1 MAETEVKTKK
11 VVAKKTTTVKKVAV
25 KKVVSSSK
33 MAKVDSIPKLRIAV
47 SAFESKIL
55 DISVKKILETAEKYE
70 AKVIGPVPMPTK
82 IRKYTVLRSSFVYK
96 NSREQFEIR
105 THKRVLDI
113 VNPNAKL
120 TEALTNLA
128 LPSGVDVE
136 VKMM

>member
-1 MAETEVKTKK
+1 MAETKT
-11 VVAKKTTTVKKVAV
+11 KKVAV
-25 KKVVSSSK
+25 KKV
-33 MAKVDSIPKLRIAV
+33 AKKEKVAETNKLRLAI

-55 DISVKKILETAEKYE
+55 DISVKKILETAEKYD
-70 AKVIGPVPMPTK
+70 AQVIGPVPMPTK

-96 NSREQFEIR
+96 NAREQFEMR

-113 VNPNAKL
+113 VSPTAKL

>member
-1 MAETEVKTKK
+1 MAVATKTITKK
-11 VVAKKTTTVKKVAV
+11 TPTKKIKE
-25 KKVVSSSK
+25 SSK
-33 MAKVDSIPKLRIAV
+33 DGKLRIAV

-55 DISVKKILETAEKYE
+55 DLSVKKILDMAEKYD

-96 NSREQFEIR
+96 NSREQFEMR
-105 THKRVLDI
+105 THKRILDI
-113 VNPNAKL
+113 VNPTGKL

>member
-1 MAETEVKTKK
+1 MVTKVESKK
-11 VVAKKTTTVKKVAV
+11 VVAKKAAP
-25 KKVVSSSK
+25 KKVVK
-33 MAKVDSIPKLRIAV
+33 EVTAQKLRIEV

-55 DISVKKILETAEKYE
+55 DASVKKILETAEKYD
-70 AKVIGPVPMPTK
+70 AQVIGPVPMPTK

-96 NSREQFEIR
+96 NSREQFEMR
-105 THKRVLDI
+105 THKRILDI
-113 VNPNAKL
+113 VNPTAKL

>member
-1 MAETEVKTKK
+1 MDAKL
-11 VVAKKTTTVKKVAV
+11 AKKTTTKKVAS
-25 KKVVSSSK
+25 KKVATKKV
-33 MAKVDSIPKLRIAV
+33 AKVVKSAKDDSTAKLRIAV

-55 DISVKKILETAEKYE
+55 DLSIQKILETAEKYD
-70 AKVIGPVPMPTK
+70 AKVVGPVPLPTK

-96 NSREQFEIR
+96 NAREQFEMR
-105 THKRVLDI
+105 THKRLLDI

>member
-1 MAETEVKTKK
+1 MVT
-11 VVAKKTTTVKKVAV
+11 AKKTTTKKVAKAEKSV
-25 KKVVSSSK
+25 EV
-33 MAKVDSIPKLRIAV
+33 PKLRIAI

-55 DISVKKILETAEKYE
+55 DNSVKKILEIAEKYE
-70 AKVIGPVPMPTK
+70 AEVIGPVPMPTR

-96 NSREQFEIR
+96 NSREQFEMR
-105 THKRVLDI
+105 NHKRILDI
-113 VNPNAKL
+113 VNPTGKM

>member
-1 MAETEVKTKK
+1 MVIKAESKKIVKGTLIKKATTKK
-11 VVAKKTTTVKKVAV
+11 VVKEVAT
-25 KKVVSSSK
+25 
-33 MAKVDSIPKLRIAV
+33 PKLRIEV

-55 DISVKKILETAEKYE
+55 DISVKKILETAEKYD
-70 AKVIGPVPMPTK
+70 AQVIGPVPMPTR

-96 NSREQFEIR
+96 NSREQFEMR
-105 THKRVLDI
+105 THKRILDI
-113 VNPNAKL
+113 VNPTAKL

>member
-1 MAETEVKTKK
+1 MAETKE
-11 VVAKKTTTVKKVAV
+11 KTTKKVAV
-25 KKVVSSSK
+25 KKTTTKKV
-33 MAKVDSIPKLRIAV
+33 AKEESVNKLRLAI

-55 DISVKKILETAEKYE
+55 DISVKKILETAEKYD

-96 NSREQFEIR
+96 NSREQFEMR

-113 VNPNAKL
+113 VNPTGKL

-128 LPSGVDVE
+128 LPAGVDVE

>member
-1 MAETEVKTKK
+1 MVAKSESIKKPATKK
-11 VVAKKTTTVKKVAV
+11 VAAVKAVKKVA
-25 KKVVSSSK
+25 KAEVVQ
-33 MAKVDSIPKLRIAV
+33 KLRIEV

-55 DISVKKILETAEKYE
+55 DASMKKILDMAEKYD
-70 AKVIGPVPMPTK
+70 AQVIGPVPMPTK

-96 NSREQFEIR
+96 NSREQFEMR
-105 THKRVLDI
+105 THKRILDI
-113 VNPNAKL
+113 VNPTSKL

>member
-1 MAETEVKTKK
+1 MAETKTKK
-11 VVAKKTTTVKKVAV
+11 VATKKVAT
-25 KKVVSSSK
+25 KKV
-33 MAKVDSIPKLRIAV
+33 AKAESIPKLRIAV

-55 DISVKKILETAEKYE
+55 DISVKKILETAEKYD
-70 AKVIGPVPMPTK
+70 ATVIGPVPMPTK

-96 NSREQFEIR
+96 NSREQFEMR

-113 VNPNAKL
+113 VSPTSKL

-128 LPSGVDVE
+128 LPAGVDVE

>member
-1 MAETEVKTKK
+1 MAETKTKT
-11 VVAKKTTTVKKVAV
+11 AVKKVAT
-25 KKVVSSSK
+25 KKVA
-33 MAKVDSIPKLRIAV
+33 AKKTAKTESIPKLRLAI

-55 DISVKKILETAEKYE
+55 DISVKKILETAEKYD

-96 NSREQFEIR
+96 NAREQFEMR
-105 THKRVLDI
+105 THKRVMDI
-113 VNPNAKL
+113 VNPTGKL

-128 LPSGVDVE
+128 LPAGVDVE

>member
-1 MAETEVKTKK
+1 MEETKTEVKTTKK
-11 VVAKKTTTVKKVAV
+11 VTAKKTVAKKVA
-25 KKVVSSSK
+25 KTE
-33 MAKVDSIPKLRIAV
+33 SIPKLRISV

-70 AKVIGPVPMPTK
+70 ATVVGPVPMPTK

-96 NSREQFEIR
+96 NSREQFEMR

-128 LPSGVDVE
+128 LPAGVDVQ

>member
-1 MAETEVKTKK
+1 MAETTTEEKK
-11 VVAKKTTTVKKVAV
+11 VAKKTTTKKVAA
-25 KKVVSSSK
+25 KKV
-33 MAKVDSIPKLRIAV
+33 AKKEVKEMGNKLRISV

-55 DISVKKILETAEKYE
+55 DLSVAKILETAEKYD

-96 NSREQFEIR
+96 NAREQFEMR
-105 THKRVLDI
+105 THKRILDI
-113 VNPNAKL
+113 VSPSGKL

-128 LPSGVDVE
+128 LPAGVDVE

>member
-1 MAETEVKTKK
+1 MAVSTKTKK
-11 VVAKKTTTVKKVAV
+11 TSTKKNDANE
-25 KKVVSSSK
+25 SG
-33 MAKVDSIPKLRIAV
+33 KLRIAV

-55 DISVKKILETAEKYE
+55 DLSVKKILDMAEKYD
-70 AKVIGPVPMPTK
+70 AKVVGPVPMPTK

-96 NSREQFEIR
+96 NSREQFEMR
-105 THKRVLDI
+105 THKRILDI
-113 VNPNAKL
+113 INPTSKL

>member
-1 MAETEVKTKK
+1 MAATKTK
-11 VVAKKTTTVKKVAV
+11 ATSKKTTKAELA
-25 KKVVSSSK
+25 S
-33 MAKVDSIPKLRIAV
+33 KLRIAV

-55 DISVKKILETAEKYE
+55 DLSIAKILETAEKYD
-70 AKVIGPVPMPTK
+70 AQVVGPVPLPTK

-96 NSREQFEIR
+96 NSREQFEMR
-105 THKRVLDI
+105 THKRILDI
-113 VNPNAKL
+113 VNPTGKL

>member
-1 MAETEVKTKK
+1 MVAKSESIKKPATKK
-11 VVAKKTTTVKKVAV
+11 VVAVKAVKKVA
-25 KKVVSSSK
+25 KVEV
-33 MAKVDSIPKLRIAV
+33 AQKLRIEV

-55 DISVKKILETAEKYE
+55 DASMKKILDMAEKYD
-70 AKVIGPVPMPTK
+70 AQVIGPVPMPTK

-96 NSREQFEIR
+96 NSREQFEMR
-105 THKRVLDI
+105 THKRILDI
-113 VNPNAKL
+113 VNPTAKL

>member
-1 MAETEVKTKK
+1 MADTKTKK
-11 VVAKKTTTVKKVAV
+11 VAKKKSTA
-25 KKVVSSSK
+25 SSD
-33 MAKVDSIPKLRIAV
+33 AKLRIAV

-55 DISVKKILETAEKYE
+55 DLSVKKILETAEKYD
-70 AKVIGPVPMPTK
+70 AQVIGPVPMPTK

-96 NSREQFEIR
+96 NAREQFEMR
-105 THKRVLDI
+105 THKRILDI
-113 VNPNAKL
+113 VNPTGKL

>member
-1 MAETEVKTKK
+1 MNTRFAIREGGKTVGAG
-11 VVAKKTTTVKKVAV
+11 VVTKIIKYAKKT
-25 KKVVSSSK
+25 
-33 MAKVDSIPKLRIAV
+33 AKTESTPKLRLAI

-55 DISVKKILETAEKYE
+55 DISVKKILETAEKYD

-96 NSREQFEIR
+96 NAREQFEMR

-113 VNPNAKL
+113 VNPTGKL

>member
-1 MAETEVKTKK
+1 MAATKESIKKATTKK
-11 VVAKKTTTVKKVAV
+11 ATVKKVVKEVAV
-25 KKVVSSSK
+25 Q
-33 MAKVDSIPKLRIAV
+33 KLRIEV

-55 DISVKKILETAEKYE
+55 DISVKKILDMAEKYDAE
-70 AKVIGPVPMPTK
+70 VVGPVPMPTK

-96 NSREQFEIR
+96 NSREQFEMR
-105 THKRVLDI
+105 THKRILDI
-113 VNPNAKL
+113 VNPTAKL

>member
-1 MAETEVKTKK
+1 MAETKVKK
-11 VVAKKTTTVKKVAV
+11 AAVKKVA
-25 KKVVSSSK
+25 KKEEVVS
-33 MAKVDSIPKLRIAV
+33 KLRLAI

-55 DISVKKILETAEKYE
+55 DISVKKILETAEKYD

-96 NSREQFEIR
+96 NSREQFEMR

-113 VNPNAKL
+113 VAPTAKL

-128 LPSGVDVE
+128 LPAGVDVE